1 MTSTVIRRSI
11 VGMALATVTVLM
23 SACGVSLQSSA
34 EPIPPDVLPDPVVV
48 SPTPTPSPSVT
59 SPSSP
64 SAEPTATD
72 PAEDVVKLRLWLVQD
87 SGLVAVE
94 SSLPVGTN
102 PDYVMQALAVGPT
115 SVQAAQG
122 LRTIASDP
130 LTGQPL
136 AVIAAVS
143 PEATAGT
150 EFDPVAD
157 DAIAVELNPA
167 FSALPPNEQVLL
179 LGQVVLSLTGAGES
193 AVVFVDQSGARL
205 AVPLPDGRLLDTP
218 ARASDYGS
226 LIYRP

>member
-1 MTSTVIRRSI
+1 MTTPMMRRLVSGVALSTV
-11 VGMALATVTVLM
+11 AVLV

-59 SPSSP
+59 ASSTP
-64 SAEPTATD
+64 SAEPTPTAAD
-72 PAEDVVKLRLWLVQD
+72 EDVAKLRLWMVQD
-87 SGLVAVE
+87 DGLVAVE

-102 PDYVMQALAVGPT
+102 PEYVMQALAVGPT

-143 PEATAGT
+143 PDATPGT
-150 EFDPVAD
+150 EFDPAAEN
-157 DAIAVELNPA
+157 AIAVELSPA
-167 FSALPPNEQVLL
+167 FSALPPTEQVLL

-193 AVVFVDQSGARL
+193 SVVFVDQSGARL

-218 ARASDYGS
+218 ARASDYGP

>member
-1 MTSTVIRRSI
+1 MTPSMTRRAVSG
-11 VGMALATVTVLM
+11 VVLAAAAALV

-48 SPTPTPSPSVT
+48 SPTPSPSPTV
-59 SPSSP
+59 PSASP
-64 SAEPTATD
+64 SAEPTPSD
-72 PAEDVVKLRLWLVQD
+72 PGEDVARLRLWLVQD
-87 SGLVAVE
+87 DGLVAVE

-102 PDYVMQALAVGPT
+102 PDYVMQALVVGPT

-143 PEATAGT
+143 PDASPAT
-150 EFDPVAD
+150 EFDPTVD
-157 DAIAVELNPA
+157 GAIAVELSPA

-205 AVPLPDGRLLDTP
+205 AVPLPDGRLLDSP
-218 ARASDYGS
+218 ARASDYGP

>member
-1 MTSTVIRRSI
+1 MTNVVIRRL
-11 VGMALATVTVLM
+11 VTATALVVAGAAV
-23 SACGVSLQSSA
+23 AGCGVSLQSSA
-34 EPIPPDVLPDPVVV
+34 EPIPPDVLPAPVVV
-48 SPTPTPSPSVT
+48 SPTPS
-59 SPSSP
+59 SSP
-64 SAEPTATD
+64 SASTATT
-72 PAEDVVKLRLWLVQD
+72 PTPEATATEDDVAKLRLWLVQD
-87 SGLVAVE
+87 DGLVAVE

-102 PDYVMQALAVGPT
+102 PDYVMQALVVGPT

-136 AVIAAVS
+136 AVIAGVA
-143 PEATAGT
+143 PAPTEAT
-150 EFDPVAD
+150 EFDPAGEA
-157 DAIAVELNPA
+157 AIAVELSPA
-167 FSALPPNEQVLL
+167 FSALPPTEQVLL

-218 ARASDYGS
+218 ARASDYGP

>member
-1 MTSTVIRRSI
+1 MTSFVIRRSI
-11 VGMALATVTVLM
+11 AGTVLATVAILM

-48 SPTPTPSPSVT
+48 SPTPTPIPSVT
-59 SPSSP
+59 PSSSP
-64 SAEPTATD
+64 TAEPAASDTE
-72 PAEDVVKLRLWLVQD
+72 EDVPRLRLWLVQED
-87 SGLVAVE
+87 GLVAVE

-143 PEATAGT
+143 PEATPAT
-150 EFDPVAD
+150 EFDPLLD
-157 DAIAVELNPA
+157 DAVAVALSPA

-218 ARASDYGS
+218 ARASDYGP

>member
-1 MTSTVIRRSI
+1 MTPTSIRRTLTAA
-11 VGMALATVTVLM
+11 ALASGAVLL
-23 SACGVSLQSSA
+23 SACGVSLQSAA

-48 SPTPTPSPSVT
+48 SPTPTPSPSLT
-59 SPSSP
+59 SPATP
-64 SAEPTATD
+64 SAEPTPADD
-72 PAEDVVKLRLWLVQD
+72 PEAVARLRLWLVQD
-87 SGLVAVE
+87 DGLVAVE

-136 AVIAAVS
+136 AVIAAVT
-143 PEATAGT
+143 PEATPAT

-157 DAIAVELNPA
+157 AAIAVELSPA

-193 AVVFVDQSGARL
+193 AVIFVDQSGARL

-218 ARASDYGS
+218 ARASDYGP

>member
-1 MTSTVIRRSI
+1 MTSFVIRRSI
-11 VGMALATVTVLM
+11 AGAALATVAILM

-48 SPTPTPSPSVT
+48 SPTPTPIPSVT
-59 SPSSP
+59 PSSSP
-64 SAEPTATD
+64 TAEPAASDTE
-72 PAEDVVKLRLWLVQD
+72 EDVPRLRLWLVQED
-87 SGLVAVE
+87 GLVAVE

-143 PEATAGT
+143 PEATPAT
-150 EFDPVAD
+150 EFDPLLD
-157 DAIAVELNPA
+157 DAVAVALSPA

-218 ARASDYGS
+218 ARASDYGP